1 MTARD
6 GQDKRTKD
14 EQGRAKLSE
23 NDARL
28 QPEPLERERRL
39 LDKTWD
45 SGRGLIAWIAD
56 TDHKAI
62 GRRYLVTAFGFFT
75 LGGILA
81 ALMRIQLARPENQF
95 LTPDQYN
102 QIFTMHGTTMM
113 FLFAVP
119 VVLAMGVYL
128 VPLMVG
134 ARAMAFP
141 RMLNYSYWM
150 YLFGGTFL
158 YVMFFLNTGPDNGW
172 FSYLPLAGPE
182 FGYGKRADVWAQ
194 LITFTEVS
202 GLIVATC
209 LVCTIF
215 KMRTPGMS
223 LNRMPLFVWAMLIVS
238 FMVIF
243 AMPAII
249 ISSTCLILDRLVG
262 THIYNQAEGGDP
274 ILWQHLF
281 WFFGHPEVYI
291 IFLPALGM
299 MSEVIATASRRR
311 VVGYLEMIL
320 SMTATA
326 FIGFGV
332 WVHHMFATG
341 LPQLGQSFFTA
352 ASIMIVVPTSIQIF
366 NWIATI
372 WTARRLELTTA
383 FLYMASF
390 FFVFIIGG
398 LTGVMLAAVPLD
410 RQVHDT
416 YFVVAHF
423 HYVLIGGSTFPLL
436 GGIVYWFPKMTGR
449 MLSERLGKTSFWLL
463 FAGFNMTFFPMHLLG
478 LAGMPRRVY
487 TYPSAMGWQDLNLL
501 ATAGAAVIFLS
512 MLLYLINII
521 VSLRHGA
528 VAGDNPWGAST
539 LEWATSSP
547 PPPYNFSPQP
557 TVASREPL
565 WHSELAPPPIVG
577 LAADTREVLVTYL
590 LDAEPDHRYP
600 MPGPSLWPFLAA
612 IATSAMFVWSIF
624 QAIGVV
630 WGSIPIFITLIGW
643 FWPTRGKA
651 RLEHG
656 VRGPLSARESLS

>member
-1 MTARD
+1 MKR
-6 GQDKRTKD
+6 QDETPPLLVDDDPRLEPAALGRERT
-14 EQGRAKLSE
+14 Q
-23 NDARL
+23 
-28 QPEPLERERRL
+28 LERA
-39 LDKTWD
+39 WCN
-45 SGRGLIAWIAD
+45 GRGVIAWLSD

-62 GRRYLVTAFGFFT
+62 GRRFIVTAFAFFT
-75 LGGILA
+75 LGGLLA
-81 ALMRIQLARPENQF
+81 ALMRIQLARADNDF
-95 LTPDQYN
+95 LSPDLYDQV
-102 QIFTMHGTTMM
+102 FTMHGTTMM

-128 VPLMVG
+128 VPLMIG
-134 ARAMAFP
+134 ARSMAFP
-141 RMLNYSYWM
+141 RMLAYSYWM
-150 YLFGGTFL
+150 FLFGGIFL

-172 FSYLPLAGPE
+172 FSYVPLAGPE

-202 GLIVATC
+202 GLIVA
-209 LVCTIF
+209 VCIGSTVF
-215 KMRTPGMS
+215 KLRTPGMS
-223 LNRMPLFVWAMLIVS
+223 LNRMPLFVWAMLITS

-243 AMPAII
+243 AMPAVVVG
-249 ISSTCLILDRLVG
+249 STCLILDRLVS
-262 THIYNQAEGGDP
+262 THFFNQAEGGDP

-299 MSEVIATASRRR
+299 MSEVIATSARRK
-311 VVGYLEMIL
+311 VIGYQEMVL

-352 ASIMIVVPTSIQIF
+352 ASIMIVIPTSIQIF
-366 NWIATI
+366 NWIGTI
-372 WTARRLELTTA
+372 WTARRLQITVP

-398 LTGVMLAAVPLD
+398 LTGVMLASVPLD

-436 GGIVYWFPKMTGR
+436 GAIYFWFPKMTGR
-449 MLSERLGKTSFWLL
+449 LMGNRLGHASFWLL
-463 FAGFNMTFFPMHLLG
+463 FVGFNLTFFPMHLLG
-478 LAGMPRRVY
+478 LEGMPRRVY
-487 TYPSAMGWQDLNLL
+487 TYPAGMGWQGMNLL
-501 ATAGAAVIFLS
+501 ASVGAAIIFVS
-512 MLLYLINII
+512 MVLYAINVI

-528 VAGDNPWGAST
+528 GASDNPWGAAT

-557 TVASREPL
+557 TVASSEPL
-565 WHSELAPPPIVG
+565 WHPELAPPPIVG
-577 LAADTREVLVTYL
+577 LAPDKREVLVTYL

-600 MPGPSLWPFLAA
+600 MPGPSVWPLLAA
-612 IATSAMFVWSIF
+612 IATSVMFVWSIF
-624 QAIGVV
+624 DPWGVV
-630 WGSIPIFITLIGW
+630 WGSIPIFVTLVGW
-643 FWPTRGKA
+643 FWPTRGKK
-651 RLEHG
+651 RLERG
-656 VRGPLSARESLS
+656 VTDRLTATESLS

>member
-1 MTARD
+1 MTGAEKRQHDEAR
-6 GQDKRTKD
+6 
-14 EQGRAKLSE
+14 RATTSS

-28 QPEPLERERRL
+28 EPGQLDAERRA
-39 LDKTWD
+39 LDRTWAN
-45 SGRGLIAWIAD
+45 GRGLIAWISE

-62 GRRYLVTAFGFFT
+62 GRRFLVTAFGFFA
-75 LGGILA
+75 LGGMLA
-81 ALMRIQLARPENQF
+81 ALMRIQLSRPENTF
-95 LTPDQYN
+95 LSPDQYN

-134 ARAMAFP
+134 ARSIAFP
-141 RMLNYSYWM
+141 RMLNFGYWM
-150 YLFGGTFL
+150 FLFGGVFL
-158 YVMFFLNTGPDNGW
+158 FVMFVLDTGPDAGW

-182 FGYGKRADVWAQ
+182 FGYGKRSDVWAQ

-202 GLIVATC
+202 GLVVATC
-209 LVCTIF
+209 LVVTIF
-215 KMRTPGMS
+215 KLRTPGMS

-238 FMVIF
+238 CMVIF

-299 MSEVIATASRRR
+299 MSEVIATFARRP
-311 VVGYLEMIL
+311 VFGYIAMVLA
-320 SMTATA
+320 MTATA

-352 ASIMIVVPTSIQIF
+352 ASMMIVVPTSIQLF

-372 WTARRLELTTA
+372 WTARGLRLTTA

-390 FFVFIIGG
+390 SFVFIIGG
-398 LTGVMLAAVPLD
+398 LTGVMLASVPLD

-436 GGIVYWFPKMTGR
+436 GGIFFWFPKMTGR
-449 MLSERLGKTSFWLL
+449 MLSERLGKVSFWLL
-463 FAGFNMTFFPMHLLG
+463 FVGFNLTFFPMHLLG
-478 LAGMPRRVY
+478 LEGMPRRVY
-487 TYPSAMGWQDLNLL
+487 TYPASMGWQGMNQL
-501 ATAGAAVIFLS
+501 ATAGAAIILVSLIV
-512 MLLYLINII
+512 YLVNIV

-528 VAGDNPWGAST
+528 VAGNDPWGAAT

-547 PPPYNFSPQP
+547 PPVYNFAPQL

-565 WHSELAPPPIVG
+565 WRTDVTPPAIVG
-577 LAADTREVLVTYL
+577 LDSAQREVLVTYL
-590 LDAEPDHRYP
+590 LDGEPDHRYA
-600 MPGPSLWPFLAA
+600 MPGPSFWPFLAA
-612 IATSAMFVWSIF
+612 IATSVMFVWSIF

-630 WGSIPIFITLIGW
+630 WGAIPIFVTLVGW
-643 FWPTRGKA
+643 FWPTKGKE

-656 VRGPLSARESLS
+656 VHGTLSVKESLS

>member
-1 MTARD
+1 MTPRQD
-6 GQDKRTKD
+6 GQPRIV
-14 EQGRAKLSE
+14 EQDQRAAV
-23 NDARL
+23 DAV
-28 QPEPLERERRL
+28 ERERRL
-39 LDKTWD
+39 LDRTWD
-45 SGRGLIAWIAD
+45 NGRGLIAWLSD

-81 ALMRIQLARPENQF
+81 ALMRIQLSRPENTF
-95 LTPDQYN
+95 LSPDLYN
-102 QIFTMHGTTMM
+102 QVFTMHGTTMM

-141 RMLNYSYWM
+141 RMLAYSYWM
-150 YLFGGTFL
+150 FLFGGVFL

-209 LVCTIF
+209 LICTIF
-215 KMRTPGMS
+215 KLRTPGMS
-223 LNRMPLFVWAMLIVS
+223 LNRMPLFVWAMLITS
-238 FMVIF
+238 FMVVF
-243 AMPAII
+243 AMPSIVIA
-249 ISSTCLILDRLVG
+249 STCLILDRLVS
-262 THIYNQAEGGDP
+262 THFFNQAEGGDP
-274 ILWQHLF
+274 LLWQHLF

-299 MSEVIATASRRR
+299 MSEVIATFSRRK
-311 VVGYLEMIL
+311 VFGYTEMVL
-320 SMTATA
+320 SMTTTA

-352 ASIMIVVPTSIQIF
+352 ASIMIVIPTAIQIF
-366 NWIATI
+366 NWIATVA
-372 WTARRLELTTA
+372 TARRLQITVP

-398 LTGVMLAAVPLD
+398 LTGVMLASVPLD

-436 GGIVYWFPKMTGR
+436 GGLFYWFPKMTGR
-449 MLSERLGKTSFWLL
+449 MLGNRLGQASFWLL
-463 FAGFNMTFFPMHLLG
+463 FAGFNLTFFPMHLLG
-478 LAGMPRRVY
+478 LEGMPRRVY
-487 TYPSAMGWQDLNLL
+487 TYPAGMGWQNMNVL
-501 ATAGAAVIFLS
+501 ATAGAAIIFVS
-512 MLLYLINII
+512 LLIYLINIV

-528 VAGDNPWGAST
+528 VAGDNPWGAAT
-539 LEWATSSP
+539 L
-547 PPPYNFSPQP
+547 
-557 TVASREPL
+557 
-565 WHSELAPPPIVG
+565 
-577 LAADTREVLVTYL
+577 
-590 LDAEPDHRYP
+590 
-600 MPGPSLWPFLAA
+600 
-612 IATSAMFVWSIF
+612 
-624 QAIGVV
+624 
-630 WGSIPIFITLIGW
+630 
-643 FWPTRGKA
+643 
-651 RLEHG
+651 
-656 VRGPLSARESLS
+656 